1 MRPVSVDEAHG
12 FAEMWRALAPLG
24 RAADGSYDRLAW
36 SDAELAC
43 RDWFRLQA
51 RRRNMV
57 LEEDRN
63 GNLWAWWGEPGPGA
77 VVTGSHLDSV
87 PGGGAY
93 DGPLGVVSGFAA
105 VDRLAQR
112 YAVPPKPLAVVDF
125 ADEEGG
131 RFGVACAGSRLMTGQ
146 VDPDFLLAR
155 ADRSGVTMADA
166 MRAAGLDPSVC
177 GEDPERVSKISAFV
191 ELHIEQG
198 RALERLDAPV
208 GVAAAVWPHGRW
220 RFDFAG
226 QGDHAG
232 TTRLADRRD
241 PLIPVAHLIL
251 DARAQAVAVEAVA
264 TVGRVEVNP
273 GATNA
278 IASSAS
284 AWLDAR
290 APSPDTVRNLVESI
304 RVASLHHCCPHDV
317 AMVSNE
323 ESWSDG
329 ASFASSLQ
337 ETLVAT
343 VTAVLGDAPR
353 LTTGAGHD
361 AAILAA
367 RVPTA
372 MLFVRNPTGISHD
385 RAEAATMQDC
395 LRGVDALTA
404 TLEELLDGAG
414 GSVHAQANPW
424 AHEAGSMKA
433 VKPR

>member
-1 MRPVSVDEAHG
+1 MSLAQGDT
-12 FAEMWRALAPLG
+12 FAEMWTTLEPLG
-24 RAADGSYDRLAW
+24 RASDGSYHRLAW
-36 SDAELAC
+36 SEADLAC
-43 RDWFRLQA
+43 RDWFRSQA
-51 RRRNMV
+51 RQRNMA
-57 LEEDRN
+57 LDEDRN

-87 PGGGAY
+87 PGGGAF

-105 VDRLAQR
+105 VDRLSR
-112 YAVPPKPLAVVDF
+112 HWTVPPKPLAVVDF

-146 VDPDFLLAR
+146 VDPDALLAR
-155 ADRSGVTMADA
+155 TDRSGVTLAEA
-166 MRAAGLDPSVC
+166 MRAAGFDPTGC
-177 GEDPERVSKISAFV
+177 GEDPERISKISAFV

-198 RALERLDAPV
+198 RALDGLGAPV

-251 DARAQAVAVEAVA
+251 DARAQAGAAEALA

-278 IASSAS
+278 VASRAS

-290 APSPDTVRNLVESI
+290 APSRNAVRDLVESI
-304 RVASLHHCCPHDV
+304 QAASLEHCKHHDV
-317 AMVSNE
+317 ALATKE

-329 ASFASSLQ
+329 ADFPGALQ
-337 ETLVAT
+337 EHLIASVA
-343 VTAVLGDAPR
+343 AALGSVPK

-385 RAEAATMQDC
+385 PAEAASMQDC
-395 LRGVDALTA
+395 LSGVDALTA
-404 TLEELLDGAG
+404 ALSALLDDPRRPSEDPSGL
-414 GSVHAQANPW
+414 QAD
-424 AHEAGSMKA
+424 ESRSMTK
-433 VKPR
+433 VTPR

>member
-1 MRPVSVDEAHG
+1 
-12 FAEMWRALAPLG
+12 MWGSLASLG
-24 RAADGSYDRLAW
+24 RAADGSYHRLAW
-36 SDAELAC
+36 SDAEREC
-43 RDWFRLQA
+43 RDWFRDQA
-51 RRRNMV
+51 RQRNLL

-63 GNLWAWWGEPGPGA
+63 GNLWAWWGQPGPGA

-105 VDRLAQR
+105 LDRLAAR
-112 YAVPPKPLAVVDF
+112 YAVAPKPLAVVDF

-146 VDPDFLLAR
+146 VDPDILVAR

-177 GEDPERVSKISAFV
+177 GEDPERVSNISVFV

-226 QGDHAG
+226 QGNHAG
-232 TTRLADRRD
+232 TTHLCDRRD

-251 DARAQAVAVEAVA
+251 DARARAAAAEALA

-278 IASSAS
+278 VASSAS

-290 APSPDTVRNLVESI
+290 APSPGTVRDLVESI
-304 RVASLHHCCPHDV
+304 RVASLQHCLRHDV
-317 AMVSNE
+317 AMVADE

-329 ASFASSLQ
+329 AGFAGALQ
-337 ETLVAT
+337 ETLVAA
-343 VTAVLGDAPR
+343 VTAALGDAPR

-361 AAILAA
+361 AAVLAA

-385 RAEAATMQDC
+385 RAEAATMGDC
-395 LRGVDALTA
+395 LSGVDALTA
-404 TLEELLDGAG
+404 ALAALLDGADPAAATQASPG
-414 GSVHAQANPW
+414 G
-424 AHEAGSMKA
+424 HEAGSMEA
-433 VKPR
+433 VRPR